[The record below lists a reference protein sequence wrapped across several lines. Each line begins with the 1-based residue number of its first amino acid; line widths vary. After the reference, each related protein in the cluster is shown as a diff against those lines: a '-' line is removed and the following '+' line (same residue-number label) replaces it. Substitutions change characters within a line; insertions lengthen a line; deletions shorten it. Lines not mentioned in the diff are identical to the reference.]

1 MVNFDKEKLY
11 ASLLLS
17 SEVVQYLV
25 TVQKSEFKEEI
36 GLGVSC
42 ACGVLRIAT
51 FVGFFFLK
59 SRYHSYYS
67 IEERGEGTP
76 DKTQAQTR
84 RETQRRPV
92 CPPPTWR

>member
-42 ACGVLRIAT
+42 ACSVLRIAT
-51 FVGFFFLK
+51 FVGFFEIPLPFLLLN
-59 SRYHSYYS
+59 R
-67 IEERGEGTP
+67 RTGGGDAGQNP
-76 DKTQAQTR
+76 D
-84 RETQRRPV
+84 PN
-92 CPPPTWR
+92 P

>member
-42 ACGVLRIAT
+42 ARGVLRIAT
-51 FVGFFFLK
+51 FVGFF
-59 SRYHSYYS
+59 
-67 IEERGEGTP
+67 
-76 DKTQAQTR
+76 
-84 RETQRRPV
+84 
-92 CPPPTWR
+92 

>member
-1 MVNFDKEKLY
+1 MRLENIFFKVSFLGCMVVNFDKEKLY

-51 FVGFFFLK
+51 FVGFFPKDIFL
-59 SRYHSYYS
+59 
-67 IEERGEGTP
+67 G
-76 DKTQAQTR
+76 
-84 RETQRRPV
+84 PV
-92 CPPPTWR
+92 

>member
-42 ACGVLRIAT
+42 ARGVLRIAT
-51 FVGFFFLK
+51 FVGCSTYIALVFLN
-59 SRYHSYYS
+59 
-67 IEERGEGTP
+67 RGTGR
-76 DKTQAQTR
+76 KGGGG
-84 RETQRRPV
+84 
-92 CPPPTWR
+92 